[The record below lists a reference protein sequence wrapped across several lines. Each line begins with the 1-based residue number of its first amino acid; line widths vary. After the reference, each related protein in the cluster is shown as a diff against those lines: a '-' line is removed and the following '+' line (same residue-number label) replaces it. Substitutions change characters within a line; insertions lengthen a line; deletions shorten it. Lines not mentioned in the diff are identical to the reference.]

1 MAFWKR
7 WKKRLK
13 RARNRLALRFF
24 ETRMGR
30 ELLVGS
36 LPDRVIDMTTDCGDH
51 ILTFSPHDYIGRK
64 VYRKGHFE
72 REGVKRLRT
81 VLDEAGIRL
90 DGRVLLEL
98 GGNIGTQ
105 TIYWA
110 RENLFRLI
118 VSVEADPR
126 NFALLS
132 RNITQN
138 GLSDTVKTVQVAAG
152 ETEGMI
158 DFFQNPD
165 NHGKSS
171 ALRSSPRDRHLQ
183 VPVTPVPAILAGLG
197 IDPGDIGLVWMDIE
211 GYEPVACR
219 SMETLMAAGTPLY
232 MEFSPAFYGDGAEAF
247 RTRLARHYG
256 RAFVFREDRPVEKM
270 APADLPLG
278 FGQYDVLLLP

>member
-13 RARNRLALRFF
+13 QARNRLARRFF
-24 ETRMGR
+24 ETRQGR

-36 LPDRVIDMTTDCGDH
+36 LPARVLEMTTDCGDH

-72 REGVKRLRT
+72 RDAVRRLIT
-81 VLDEAGIRL
+81 VLEGAGVRL
-90 DGRVLLEL
+90 EGRVLLEL

-110 RENLFRLI
+110 REGLFRSI

-126 NFALLS
+126 NFSLLS
-132 RNITQN
+132 RNIAQN
-138 GLSDTVKTVQVAAG
+138 GLQDIVTAVQVAAG

-171 ALRSSPRDRHLQ
+171 ALRTSPSDVLIQ
-183 VPVTPVPAILAGLG
+183 VPVKPVPAILAGLG
-197 IDPGDIGLVWMDIE
+197 VDPGDIGLVWMDIE

-219 SMETLMAAGTPLY
+219 SMEGLMAAGTPIY
-232 MEFSPAFYGDGAEAF
+232 MEFSPGFYGAGAAPF
-247 RTRLARHYG
+247 RAHLARFYG
-256 RAFVFREDRPVEKM
+256 RAWLFLEDEPAREV

-278 FGQYDVLLLP
+278 IGQYDVLLLP